1 MRPLLRLPLAV
12 QTQYAELLD
21 QLLLDAASGPSLR
34 AGSLVNKTIRDRK
47 YWYLQFRD
55 AAKQKQ
61 VYLGPDGPDLEPL
74 LARLRSEL
82 ETARGRA
89 SDRAALVAMASSG
102 GAYAV
107 AAAEARVLQ
116 LLARAGL
123 FRVGGVLLGTYAFAV
138 FGNMLGVRWAGA
150 TVRTQDIDVG
160 HDEHIAIALASD
172 LGGADLEAARK
183 DRATGLELW
192 PVPSFDP
199 RRPSTSFSVLGTELR
214 VDLLTP
220 MRGREREAPVK
231 IAALGAAAQPLR
243 FLDYVLEDTQPAAVI
258 GGDGVLVNV
267 PSPARFALHKLLVA
281 QRRPVSH
288 AAKSRKD
295 LAQAEHVLAVLL
307 QDRPDDVRRAYADLA
322 KRGGGWVK
330 PVRASIARLAED
342 VRRALE
348 TRLGAA

>member
-1 MRPLLRLPLAV
+1 MRPLVRLPLAV
-12 QTQYAELLD
+12 HTQYAELLD
-21 QLLLDAASGPSLR
+21 QLLFDAASGPSLR
-34 AGSLVNKTIRDRK
+34 AGALVSKTIRTRK

-55 AAKQKQ
+55 AAKQRQ

-82 ETARGRA
+82 ETARTRSA
-89 SDRAALVAMASSG
+89 DRAALVAMATSG
-102 GAYAV
+102 GASTV

-172 LGGADLEAARK
+172 LGGADLEASRK
-183 DRATGLELW
+183 DPATGLELW

-220 MRGREREAPVK
+220 MRGREREGPVK

-243 FLDYVLEDTQPAAVI
+243 FLDYVLEDTQPAVVI

-267 PSPARFALHKLLVA
+267 PSPARFAFHKLIVA
-281 QRRPVSH
+281 QRRPVSQ

-295 LAQAEHVLAVLL
+295 LAQAEQVIAVLL
-307 QDRPDDVRRAYADLA
+307 QDRPGDLLRAYRELA
-322 KRGGGWVK
+322 GRGPGWVK
-330 PVRASIARLAED
+330 PVRASLARLTED
-342 VRRALE
+342 VRVELVQRI
-348 TRLGAA
+348 GDG